1 MNPKE
6 AKESIQ
12 RLQVME
18 QNVQALGMQKQQFQ
32 AQLFEI
38 DGALKE
44 LESSPVGYKIIGG
57 IMVSAD
63 KPALRAELDGKK
75 EILEV
80 RVQSL
85 EKQEKQLHDKLKKL
99 QEEVLSSV
107 NKE

>member
-6 AKESIQ
+6 AKEGIQ

-32 AQLFEI
+32 AQLFEV

-44 LESSPVGYKIIGG
+44 LETSSSGYKIIGG
-57 IMVSAD
+57 IMISTD
-63 KPALRAELDGKK
+63 KFALRSELEGKK
-75 EILEV
+75 EVLEV